1 MNKLL
6 IYLKPSRSIHNII
19 LYFQN
24 GIQFSEIKY
33 YKLSEKI
40 SIPKGIKFLILRK
53 EKLQIKVSSGLY
65 PFQSYKKSISK

>member
-1 MNKLL
+1 M
-6 IYLKPSRSIHNII
+6 HDII

-24 GIQFSEIKY
+24 GIQFCEIKY

-53 EKLQIKVSSGLY
+53 EKLLIKASGGLY
-65 PFQSYKKSISK
+65 PFQS